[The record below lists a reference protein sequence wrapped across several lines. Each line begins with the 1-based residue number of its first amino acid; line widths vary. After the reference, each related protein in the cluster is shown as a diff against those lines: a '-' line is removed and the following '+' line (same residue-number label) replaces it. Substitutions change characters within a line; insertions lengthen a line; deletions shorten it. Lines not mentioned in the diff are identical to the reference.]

1 MRDWVGVVGRWSGMV
16 LLGGLLLDNA
26 HAANS
31 ADVAPYHDQLLEEI
45 DEPAAT
51 EPAATDSGLPKQWIT
66 ELQLI
71 QQDNHATTPQTDW
84 HVGVAGNVQTLNW
97 GNWALDATVAP
108 SSSADRATWS
118 GTLWQ
123 RQFWLDNQWRLNQS
137 FGVSYTPMPSLF
149 RQSSRFNLPSHPLLG
164 WAVDSTYFPQQ
175 RPAQIW
181 QMSAGQTGQF
191 TGGKTKNFQSNDGQ
205 LYQLATQQQLS
216 PEWHLATTLLAT
228 RCDCKTDPHPI
239 EATDAIGTALAWQ
252 TAQQRAQLNLL
263 YQHDRQQ
270 PTFGTW
276 FDGSWQQGRYEHQY
290 GVFWLQPDLAW
301 GDAPLSQDAWGHY
314 YRLNYQFARWL
325 WSLNFDHIYS
335 VSGQSFT
342 GEYLNINAR
351 YQALRQRVYGT
362 HLALRRDEQDLAVDS
377 QTFFEYINRI
387 GAQRWQWDY
396 RWQPDLT
403 LMQINVDQTAELY
416 TGQRISFTGSAFHEK
431 NRFKTNT
438 TGVSAGI
445 YGNVPLNN
453 AWSIDG
459 NARISLTDQAT
470 KQSLVQ
476 DFNMSLNWRPSASW
490 DWTLRLYKSQSRQH
504 LQGLDPLAP
513 PSLSAVQQQGHQTL
527 LLTLRHQ
534 QQTGRH
540 YPIVGGRTGD
550 PYGRIQG
557 EVFLD
562 ANQDGIRNA
571 NEDAASDIT
580 VILDGRFIK
589 RTDEMGRFVFDFV
602 KIGTHQLT
610 VNADELPLPWQINE
624 PHSSQSIQAQVR
636 QTTYVSIG
644 ATQP

>member
-1 MRDWVGVVGRWSGMV
+1 MRSAGGMVGRYGSVV
-16 LLGGLLLDNA
+16 LLGGLLLHQT
-26 HAANS
+26 HAAES
-31 ADVAPYHDQLLEEI
+31 TQPAAYQDQILDI
-45 DEPAAT
+45 ADEPDEEKSDAT
-51 EPAATDSGLPKQWIT
+51 GQGLPKQWLA
-66 ELQLI
+66 EFQLI
-71 QQDNHATTPQTDW
+71 QQENSEQPTQTDLS
-84 HVGVAGNVQTLNW
+84 VALAGNMQTLNW
-97 GNWALDATVAP
+97 GHWALDAAATQ
-108 SSSADRATWS
+108 SASTDHTTWA

-123 RQFWLDNQWRLNQS
+123 RQFWLNNQWRLNQS
-137 FGVSYTPMPSLF
+137 FGVSYTPMPNLF

-164 WAVDSTYFPQQ
+164 WAIDSSYFPTQ
-175 RPAQIW
+175 RAAQTW
-181 QMSAGQTGQF
+181 QMSLGQTGQF
-191 TGGKTKNFQSNDGQ
+191 TGGRTKNFQSDDGQ

-216 PEWHLATTLLAT
+216 PEWQLATTLLST
-228 RCDCKTDPHPI
+228 RCDCQTD
-239 EATDAIGTALAWQ
+239 TDAIGTALAWQ
-252 TAQQRAQLNLL
+252 TAQQRAQLNVL
-263 YQHDRQQ
+263 YQQDRLQHAL
-270 PTFGTW
+270 GTW
-276 FDGSWQQGRYEHQY
+276 LDGAWQQGRYEHQY
-290 GVFWLQPDLAW
+290 GLFWLQPDLAW
-301 GDAPLSQDAWGHY
+301 GDAPFSQDAWGHY

-325 WSLNFDHIYS
+325 WSLNLDHVYS
-335 VSGQSFT
+335 VSGQSFA
-342 GEYLNINAR
+342 GEYLNFNAR

-362 HLALRRDEQDLAVDS
+362 HVALRQDQHDLAVDS
-377 QTFFEYINRI
+377 QTFFEYINRM

-403 LMQINVDQTAELY
+403 VMQLNVDQTAELY
-416 TGQRISFTGSAFHEK
+416 TGQRISLTGSAFHEN
-431 NRFKTNT
+431 NRLTTDT

-459 NARISLTDQAT
+459 NARLSLTDQAT
-470 KQSLVQ
+470 KQSLLQ
-476 DFNMSLNWRPSASW
+476 DFNMSLNWRPSTDW
-490 DWTLRLYKSQSRQH
+490 EWTLRVYKSQSRQQ

-513 PSLSAVQQQGHQTL
+513 PSMQTLQQQDHQTL

-624 PHSSQSIQAQVR
+624 QHSSQSIQAQVR

-644 ATQP
+644 AIQP